1 MNENI
6 RSIEQNLKV
15 LRVLHDLR
23 QADVAEKLGIS
34 QQMYSKY
41 EKGTSVPDAETVKKL
56 CRIYNVSADLLLGLD
71 EERAAREAKAGV
83 PSSEIDAIV
92 SRVLSAMRE
101 SR

>member
-56 CRIYNVSADLLLGLD
+56 CRIYN

>member
-34 QQMYSKY
+34 QQMYSFIETGQRQPSVQVAKRIAAVLGFDWTRFFEDQ
-41 EKGTSVPDAETVKKL
+41 EKAED
-56 CRIYNVSADLLLGLD
+56 SA
-71 EERAAREAKAGV
+71 
-83 PSSEIDAIV
+83 
-92 SRVLSAMRE
+92 
-101 SR
+101 